1 MKINNEFKIGFW
13 AIVAIVVMFYGMRY
27 LKGINSFKEGQF
39 YYLNCDKVDGLA
51 VSSHVK
57 LNGLKVGMVRS
68 MEYDQKS
75 KRVFVLLNLYDTDLK
90 IPTDSRVFVQSE
102 LLGTSDVVL
111 DFGDATSFYQPWDT
125 IMAPASSAGL
135 LEKADPIVE
144 QINSLMPKI
153 DTLISGINVLVNESK
168 MQESLLQINT
178 LTQHLNSTVNQLN
191 QLLRND
197 VPGIMSN
204 LESATANLDTITVQA
219 KEADIKQ
226 LLANTN
232 ETIKTAN
239 GLLKQM
245 QSKDGTVGKMLNSD
259 EVYEQLNR
267 TIADVDSLINDIKAN
282 PKRYIHIKVF

>member
-1 MKINNEFKIGFW
+1 MKISNELKIGFW
-13 AIVAIVVMFYGMRY
+13 AIVAIVVMFYGIRY

-68 MEYDQKS
+68 MEYDQKN
-75 KRVFVLLNLYDTDLK
+75 KTVLVLLNLYDTDLK

-102 LLGTSDVVL
+102 LLGTSDVIL
-111 DFGDATSFYQPWDT
+111 DMGDATTFFQPWDT
-125 IMAPASSAGL
+125 IMAPAATAGL
-135 LEKADPIVE
+135 LEKADPIIE
-144 QINSLMPKI
+144 QVSALMPKI

-197 VPGIMSN
+197 VPGIMNN
-204 LESATANLDTITVQA
+204 LESATANLDTITTQA

-226 LLANTN
+226 LLTSTN
-232 ETIKTAN
+232 ETIQTAN
-239 GLLKQM
+239 SLLKQM
-245 QSKDGTVGKMLNSD
+245 QSQDGSVGKLLNSD

>member
-1 MKINNEFKIGFW
+1 MKISNEFKIGFW
-13 AIVAIVVMFYGMRY
+13 AIVAIVVMFYGIRY

-75 KRVFVLLNLYDTDLK
+75 KRVLVLLNLYDTDLK

>member
-1 MKINNEFKIGFW
+1 MKISNELKIGFW

-39 YYLNCDKVDGLA
+39 YYLTCDKVDGLA
-51 VSSHVK
+51 VSSHIT
-57 LNGLKVGMVRS
+57 LHGLKVGMVRS
-68 MEYDQKS
+68 MEYDDKS
-75 KRVFVLLNLYDTDLK
+75 KNIVVLLNVYDSDLK
-90 IPTDSRVFVQSE
+90 IPRDSRVAVQGD
-102 LLGTSDVVL
+102 LLGTSSIVMEM
-111 DFGDATSFYQPWDT
+111 GESTQYYEPWDT
-125 IMAPASSAGL
+125 IQAPAAAAGL

-153 DTLISGINVLVNESK
+153 DTLITGINVLVNESK

-178 LTQHLNSTVNQLN
+178 LTQHLNTTVNQLN
-191 QLLRND
+191 QLLRKD

-204 LESATANLDTITVQA
+204 LESATANLDTITEQA

-232 ETIKTAN
+232 ATMQTAN
-239 GLLKQM
+239 ELLKQM
-245 QSKDGTVGKMLNSD
+245 QSADGTVGKMLSTTELHD
-259 EVYEQLNR
+259 QLNR

-282 PKRYIHIKVF
+282 PKKYIHIKVF

>member
-1 MKINNEFKIGFW
+1 MKISNEFKIGFW
-13 AIVAIVVMFYGMRY
+13 AIVAIVVMFYGIRY

-75 KRVFVLLNLYDTDLK
+75 KRVLVLLNLYDTDLK

-144 QINSLMPKI
+144 KINSLMPKI

-226 LLANTN
+226 LLVNTN

>member
-1 MKINNEFKIGFW
+1 MKINNELKIGFW

-39 YYLNCDKVDGLA
+39 YYLSCDKVDGLA
-51 VSSHVK
+51 VSSHIT
-57 LNGLKVGMVRS
+57 LHGLKVGMVRS
-68 MEYDQKS
+68 MEYDAKS
-75 KRVFVLLNLYDTDLK
+75 KDIVVLLNVYDSDMK
-90 IPTDSRVFVQSE
+90 IPRDSHVSVKGD
-102 LLGTSDVVL
+102 LLGTSEIVIEM
-111 DFGDATSFYQPWDT
+111 GESNQYYEPWDT
-125 IMAPASSAGL
+125 IHAPAATAGL

-168 MQESLLQINT
+168 MQESLLQINA
-178 LTQHLNSTVNQLN
+178 LTQHLNTTVNQLN
-191 QLLRND
+191 QLLRKD

-204 LESATANLDTITVQA
+204 LESATANLDTLSVQA

-232 ETIKTAN
+232 ATIQSAN
-239 GLLKQM
+239 QLLQQM
-245 QSKDGTVGKMLNSD
+245 QNPDGTVGKVLSTSELHD
-259 EVYEQLNR
+259 QLNR

-282 PKRYIHIKVF
+282 PKKYIHIKVF

>member
-1 MKINNEFKIGFW
+1 MKINNELKIGFW

-39 YYLNCDKVDGLA
+39 YYLSCDKVDGLA
-51 VSSHVK
+51 VSSHIT
-57 LNGLKVGMVRS
+57 LHGLKVGMVRS
-68 MEYDQKS
+68 MEYDAKS
-75 KRVFVLLNLYDTDLK
+75 KDIVVLLNVYDSDMK
-90 IPTDSRVFVQSE
+90 IPRDSRVSVKGD
-102 LLGTSDVVL
+102 LLGTSEIVIEM
-111 DFGDATSFYQPWDT
+111 GESNQYYEPWDT
-125 IMAPASSAGL
+125 IQAPAAAAGL

-168 MQESLLQINT
+168 MQESLLQINA
-178 LTQHLNSTVNQLN
+178 LTQHLNTTVNQLN
-191 QLLRND
+191 QLLRKD

-204 LESATANLDTITVQA
+204 LESATANLDTLSVQA

-232 ETIKTAN
+232 ATIQSAN
-239 GLLKQM
+239 QLLQQM
-245 QSKDGTVGKMLNSD
+245 QNPDGTVGKVLSTSELHD
-259 EVYEQLNR
+259 QLNR

-282 PKRYIHIKVF
+282 PKKYIHIKVF

>member
-1 MKINNEFKIGFW
+1 MKISNEFKIGFW
-13 AIVAIVVMFYGMRY
+13 AIVAIIVMFYGIRY

-68 MEYDQKS
+68 MEYDQKN
-75 KRVFVLLNLYDTDLK
+75 KTVLVLLNLYDTDLK

-102 LLGTSDVVL
+102 LLGTSDVIL
-111 DFGDATSFYQPWDT
+111 DMGDATTFFQPWDT
-125 IMAPASSAGL
+125 IMAPAATAGL
-135 LEKADPIVE
+135 LEKADPIIE
-144 QINSLMPKI
+144 QVSALMPKI

-197 VPGIMSN
+197 VPGIMNN
-204 LESATANLDTITVQA
+204 LESATANLDTITTQA

-226 LLANTN
+226 LLTSTN
-232 ETIKTAN
+232 ETIQTAN
-239 GLLKQM
+239 SLLKQM
-245 QSKDGTVGKMLNSD
+245 QSQDGSVGKLLNSD

>member
-1 MKINNEFKIGFW
+1 MKINNELKIGFW

-39 YYLNCDKVDGLA
+39 YYLSCDKVDGLA
-51 VSSHVK
+51 VSSHIT
-57 LNGLKVGMVRS
+57 LHGLKIGMVRS
-68 MEYDQKS
+68 MEYDAKT
-75 KRVFVLLNLYDTDLK
+75 KNIVVLLNVYDSDMK
-90 IPTDSRVFVQSE
+90 IPRDSRVSVKGD
-102 LLGTSDVVL
+102 LLGTSDIVIEM
-111 DFGDATSFYQPWDT
+111 GESTQYYEPWDT
-125 IMAPASSAGL
+125 IQAPAAAAGL

-178 LTQHLNSTVNQLN
+178 LTQHLNTTVNQLN
-191 QLLRND
+191 QLLRKD

-204 LESATANLDTITVQA
+204 LESATANLDTLSVQA

-232 ETIKTAN
+232 ATIQSAN
-239 GLLKQM
+239 QLLQQM
-245 QSKDGTVGKMLNSD
+245 QNPDGTMGKVLSTSELHD
-259 EVYEQLNR
+259 QLNR
-267 TIADVDSLINDIKAN
+267 TIADIDSLINDIKAN
-282 PKRYIHIKVF
+282 PKKYIHIKVF

>member
-1 MKINNEFKIGFW
+1 MKINNELKIGFW

-39 YYLNCDKVDGLA
+39 YYLSCDKVDGLA
-51 VSSHVK
+51 VSSHIT
-57 LNGLKVGMVRS
+57 LHGLKVGMVRS
-68 MEYDQKS
+68 MEYDAKS
-75 KRVFVLLNLYDTDLK
+75 KDIVVLLNVYDSDMK
-90 IPTDSRVFVQSE
+90 IPRDSRVIVKGD
-102 LLGTSDVVL
+102 LLGTSEIVIEM
-111 DFGDATSFYQPWDT
+111 GESNQYYEPWDT
-125 IMAPASSAGL
+125 IHAPAATAGL

-168 MQESLLQINT
+168 MQESLLQINA
-178 LTQHLNSTVNQLN
+178 LTQHLNTTVNQLN
-191 QLLRND
+191 QLLRKD

-204 LESATANLDTITVQA
+204 LESATANLDTLSVQA

-232 ETIKTAN
+232 ATIQSAN
-239 GLLKQM
+239 QLLQQM
-245 QSKDGTVGKMLNSD
+245 QNPDGTVGKVLSTSELHD
-259 EVYEQLNR
+259 QLNR

-282 PKRYIHIKVF
+282 PKKYIHIKVF

>member
-1 MKINNEFKIGFW
+1 MKISNEFKIGFW
-13 AIVAIVVMFYGMRY
+13 AIVAIVVMFYGIRY

-75 KRVFVLLNLYDTDLK
+75 KRVLVLLNLYDTDLK

-135 LEKADPIVE
+135 LEKADPIIE

>member
-1 MKINNEFKIGFW
+1 MKINNELKIGFW

-39 YYLNCDKVDGLA
+39 YYLSCDKVDGLA
-51 VSSHVK
+51 VSSHIT
-57 LNGLKVGMVRS
+57 LHGLKVGMVRS
-68 MEYDQKS
+68 MEYDAKS
-75 KRVFVLLNLYDTDLK
+75 KDIVVLLNVYDSDMK
-90 IPTDSRVFVQSE
+90 IPRDSRVSVKGD
-102 LLGTSDVVL
+102 LLGTSEIVIEM
-111 DFGDATSFYQPWDT
+111 GESNQYYEPWDT
-125 IMAPASSAGL
+125 IQAPAAAAGL

-144 QINSLMPKI
+144 QINNLMPKI

-178 LTQHLNSTVNQLN
+178 LTQHLNTTVNQLN
-191 QLLRND
+191 QLLRKD

-204 LESATANLDTITVQA
+204 LESATANLDTLSVQA

-232 ETIKTAN
+232 ATIQSAN
-239 GLLKQM
+239 QLLQQM
-245 QSKDGTVGKMLNSD
+245 QNPDGTVGKVLSTSELHD
-259 EVYEQLNR
+259 QLNR

-282 PKRYIHIKVF
+282 PKKYIHIKVF

>member
-1 MKINNEFKIGFW
+1 MKINNELKIGFW

-39 YYLNCDKVDGLA
+39 YYLSCDKVDGLA
-51 VSSHVK
+51 ISSHIT
-57 LNGLKVGMVRS
+57 LHGLKVGMVRS
-68 MEYDQKS
+68 MEYDAKS
-75 KRVFVLLNLYDTDLK
+75 KDIVVLLNVYDSDMK
-90 IPTDSRVFVQSE
+90 IPRDSRVSVKGD
-102 LLGTSDVVL
+102 LLGTSEIVIEM
-111 DFGDATSFYQPWDT
+111 GESNQYYEPWDT
-125 IMAPASSAGL
+125 IQAPAAAAGL

-168 MQESLLQINT
+168 MQESLLQINA
-178 LTQHLNSTVNQLN
+178 LTQHLNTTVNQLN
-191 QLLRND
+191 QLLRKD

-204 LESATANLDTITVQA
+204 LESATANLDTLSVQA

-232 ETIKTAN
+232 ATIQSAN
-239 GLLKQM
+239 QLLQQM
-245 QSKDGTVGKMLNSD
+245 QNPDGTMGKVLSTSELHD
-259 EVYEQLNR
+259 QLNR

-282 PKRYIHIKVF
+282 PKKYIHIKVF

>member
-1 MKINNEFKIGFW
+1 MKINNELKIGFW

-39 YYLNCDKVDGLA
+39 YYLSCDKVDGLA
-51 VSSHVK
+51 VSSHIT
-57 LNGLKVGMVRS
+57 LHGLKIGMVRS
-68 MEYDQKS
+68 MEYDTQTKNI
-75 KRVFVLLNLYDTDLK
+75 VVLLNVYDSDMK
-90 IPTDSRVFVQSE
+90 IPRDSHVSVKGD
-102 LLGTSDVVL
+102 LLGTSEIVIEM
-111 DFGDATSFYQPWDT
+111 GESTQCYEPWDT
-125 IMAPASSAGL
+125 IQAPAAAAGL

-144 QINSLMPKI
+144 QITSLMPKI

-178 LTQHLNSTVNQLN
+178 LTQHLNTTVNQLN
-191 QLLRND
+191 QLLRKD

-204 LESATANLDTITVQA
+204 LESATANLDTLSVQA

-232 ETIKTAN
+232 ATIQSAN
-239 GLLKQM
+239 QLLQQM
-245 QSKDGTVGKMLNSD
+245 QNPDGTIGKVLNTSELHD
-259 EVYEQLNR
+259 QLNR

-282 PKRYIHIKVF
+282 PKKYIHIKVF